1 MQKTIRTAFINSLT
15 IFPGYMVLGIG
26 FGILLNDIGY
36 GPIACIMASGLIYA
50 GSMQYVMISLISTG
64 ASIIQTALM
73 TLMVNIRH
81 LFYGIS
87 MLNKYKN
94 TEPYKPYLIFGL
106 TDETFSIVVRDDL
119 DEDIDKN
126 NFYLYITLFDQ
137 VWWILGSMIGN
148 ILGNIIPFNT
158 TGIDFSM
165 TALFVVIVVS
175 QWESNKDHV
184 PAIVGLVETAVCL
197 FVFGTQSFLIPSMIA
212 ISITLLAYN
221 RVKEDKHE

>member
-36 GPIACIMASGLIYA
+36 GPIACLMASGLIYA

-81 LFYGIS
+81 LFYGVS
-87 MLNKYKN
+87 MLNKYKD

-106 TDETFSIVVRDDL
+106 TDETFSIVVKDDL

-126 NFYLYITLFDQ
+126 KFYLFITLFDQ
-137 VWWILGSMIGN
+137 IWWVLGSMIGN

-175 QWESNKDHV
+175 QWEANKDHT

-197 FVFGTQSFLIPSMIA
+197 FIFGTQSFLIPSMIA
-212 ISITLLAYN
+212 ISATLLAYN
-221 RVKEDKHE
+221 RVKEGKHE